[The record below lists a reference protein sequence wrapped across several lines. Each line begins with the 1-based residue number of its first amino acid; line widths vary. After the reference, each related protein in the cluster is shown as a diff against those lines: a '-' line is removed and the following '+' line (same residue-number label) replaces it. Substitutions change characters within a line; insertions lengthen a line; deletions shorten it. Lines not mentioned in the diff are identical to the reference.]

1 MIEME
6 IEMEEGIEVEEEETT
21 EESLIPEEGSKMME
35 VGSKVVEGVEE
46 DVGVVLGMAG
56 KETMGMEEIK
66 VVVVEAEEIEDL
78 WNAISVKDKDTY
90 LRIALMEMAVIK
102 EKAITR
108 TLDLLKWIKCQK
120 MKTIEIDWT
129 ILNL

>member
-1 MIEME
+1 MRAKRGEIVAIEMIEME

-56 KETMGMEEIK
+56 KETTGMEEIK

-78 WNAISVKDKDTY
+78 
-90 LRIALMEMAVIK
+90 
-102 EKAITR
+102 
-108 TLDLLKWIKCQK
+108 
-120 MKTIEIDWT
+120 
-129 ILNL
+129 

>member
-1 MIEME
+1 MRAKRGEIVAIEMIEME

-56 KETMGMEEIK
+56 KETTGMEEIK
-66 VVVVEAEEIEDL
+66 VVVVEEEEIEDL
-78 WNAISVKDKDTY
+78 
-90 LRIALMEMAVIK
+90 
-102 EKAITR
+102 
-108 TLDLLKWIKCQK
+108 
-120 MKTIEIDWT
+120 
-129 ILNL
+129 